1 MERFFFIFFNFFSMS
16 SSPEAGQYRWGG
28 YNFSHLLRTT
38 LRCVVACTDKGEGN
52 TENEV
57 ALERGFDL
65 GGDWAV
71 HCDIVINRTKLEMCF
86 VLFLSHFPLQYN
98 FF

>member
-1 MERFFFIFFNFFSMS
+1 MS

-52 TENEV
+52 TEMKWP
-57 ALERGFDL
+57 LR
-65 GGDWAV
+65 GDWAV

-98 FF
+98 FFFKHQ